1 MQLLKIVHSL
11 IGQLHKSYEHVLDIC
26 KAFVMNTMKDYHNLY
41 LQVDFLL
48 LSCVF
53 ESFRKES
60 MNFCELDPAYYLS
73 TTGYSWYAMLKFTNV
88 DLKLFSDI
96 EKYQLIKSTIRGSI
110 CMICKDYAEGNN
122 IFIKSYDG

>member
-1 MQLLKIVHSL
+1 
-11 IGQLHKSYEHVLDIC
+11 
-26 KAFVMNTMKDYHNLY
+26 
-41 LQVDFLL
+41 
-48 LSCVF
+48 
-53 ESFRKES
+53 
-60 MNFCELDPAYYLS
+60 
-73 TTGYSWYAMLKFTNV
+73 MLKFTNV